1 MTTSGAEKPRVV
13 VTGMGA
19 VTPVGLGKDAFWQ
32 NLLAGKSGIV
42 GITRFDTA
50 QFPCKVAGQVD
61 DFDAGDWMDFK
72 EAKRNDRYTHL
83 AVAAARMAFEDAGL
97 KKGVVDPERFGV
109 IIGSGIGGMKSIEEQ
124 SRTLF
129 DRGPRKISPF
139 MIPMII
145 LNMASGVV
153 AIELDARGPNFS
165 PVSACASGAHAIG
178 EAMRKIQAGETDAMI
193 AGGTEA
199 SVTELGIAGF
209 CAMRAMSTRYNET
222 PDKAS
227 RPFDASRDGF
237 VMGEGAGLLLIESEA
252 HAKARGANIYCE
264 LSGYGATCDAFHITS
279 PDPEGKGLA
288 RCLELALK
296 DAGVEKEAVDYI
308 NAHGTSTP
316 LNDKFETMAIK
327 KLFGSHAQELAI
339 SSTKSMTGHLLGAA
353 GGIEAIVGA
362 MAVHDQLAPPTIN
375 YADPDPDCDL
385 DYIPNEKR
393 AMKIDVSISNN
404 LGFGG
409 HNACLLFQRY
419 G

>member
-1 MTTSGAEKPRVV
+1 MTTEAPAAIRVV

-19 VTPVGLGKDAFWQ
+19 VTPLGTGKDKFWQ
-32 NLLAGKSGIV
+32 GLLEGRSGIV
-42 GITRFDTA
+42 GIDRFNLEG
-50 QFPCKVAGQVD
+50 FSCKVAGQVD
-61 DFDAGDWMDFK
+61 DFDAADWMDFK

-83 AVAAARMAFEDAGL
+83 AVAAARMAYEDAGL
-97 KKGVVDPERFGV
+97 KKGLVDPERFGV

-178 EAMRKIQAGETDAMI
+178 EAMRKIQAGETDIML

-209 CAMRAMSTRYNET
+209 CAMRAMSTRYNDT

-237 VMGEGAGLLLIESEA
+237 VMGEGSGLLLIESEA
-252 HAKARGANIYCE
+252 HAKARGARIYCE
-264 LSGYGATCDAFHITS
+264 LSGYGATCDAHHITS
-279 PDPEGKGLA
+279 PDPDGKGLA
-288 RCLELALK
+288 RCLEQALSE
-296 DAGVEKEAVDYI
+296 AGESIEGIDYI

-316 LNDKFETMAIK
+316 LNDKFETLAIK
-327 KLFGSHAQELAI
+327 KVFGSHAQEMAV

-353 GGIEAIVGA
+353 GGIEAIVA
-362 MAVHDQLAPPTIN
+362 ALSVHDQVAPPTIN
-375 YADPDPDCDL
+375 YTEPDPECDL
-385 DYIPNEKR
+385 DYVPNQKR
-393 AMKIDVSISNN
+393 PMKIRAAISNN

-409 HNACLLFQRY
+409 HNACLLFKQY

>member
-1 MTTSGAEKPRVV
+1 MTTEAPSAIRVV

-19 VTPVGLGKDAFWQ
+19 VTPLGTGRDKFWQ
-32 NLLAGKSGIV
+32 GLLEGRSGIV
-42 GITRFDTA
+42 GIDRFNLEGFA
-50 QFPCKVAGQVD
+50 CKVAGQVD

-83 AVAAARMAFEDAGL
+83 AVAAARMAYEDAGL
-97 KKGVVDPERFGV
+97 NKDAVDPERFGV

-153 AIELDARGPNFS
+153 AIELGARGPNFS

-178 EAMRKIQAGETDAMI
+178 EAMRKIQAGETDVML

-209 CAMRAMSTRYNET
+209 CAMRAMSTRYNDT

-237 VMGEGAGLLLIESEA
+237 VMGEGSGLLLIESEA
-252 HAKARGANIYCE
+252 HAKARGARIYCE

-279 PDPEGKGLA
+279 PDPDGKGLA
-288 RCLELALK
+288 RCLQLAL
-296 DAGVEKEAVDYI
+296 DEAGETIEGIDYI

-316 LNDKFETMAIK
+316 LNDKFETLAIK
-327 KLFGSHAQELAI
+327 KVFGSRAQDMAV

-353 GGIEAIVGA
+353 GGIEAIVAA
-362 MAVHDQLAPPTIN
+362 MAVHDQVAPPTIN
-375 YADPDPDCDL
+375 YTEPDPDCDL
-385 DYIPNEKR
+385 DYVPNQKR
-393 AMKIDVSISNN
+393 PMPIRAAISNN

-409 HNACLLFQRY
+409 HNACLLFKQY